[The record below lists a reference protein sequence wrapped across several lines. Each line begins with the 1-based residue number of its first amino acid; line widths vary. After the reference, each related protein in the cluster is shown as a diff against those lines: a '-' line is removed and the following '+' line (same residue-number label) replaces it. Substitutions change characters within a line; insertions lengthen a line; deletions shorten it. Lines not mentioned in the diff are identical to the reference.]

1 MIGCQHEI
9 ILCYAKCTIC
19 IKEDKTRTVLLLF
32 DAARKKL
39 AFRLVGEAKEFLSQ
53 VKKTKRDL
61 NHKVTLKIVT
71 SSVNF
76 I

>member
-1 MIGCQHEI
+1 MPNVQ
-9 ILCYAKCTIC
+9 YASNR
-19 IKEDKTRTVLLLF
+19 IKRALFCCF

-61 NHKVTLKIVT
+61 NHYVTLKIVK